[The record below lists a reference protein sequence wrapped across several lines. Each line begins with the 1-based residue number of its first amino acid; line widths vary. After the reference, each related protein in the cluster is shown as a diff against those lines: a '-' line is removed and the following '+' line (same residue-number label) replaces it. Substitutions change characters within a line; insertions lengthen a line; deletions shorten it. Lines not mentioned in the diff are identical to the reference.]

1 MSHIPATRDPFI
13 AWMPF
18 RTRGTPSFTAAIGR
32 RAKEALRHWQRHRM
46 MRTLWEL
53 DDRTLDDIGLAR
65 SEIRGLVDDLVGPS
79 PRRASQGQTV
89 RSSMRRDAPE
99 EPSPIRRD
107 KHLQIYDVKESRFVG
122 DVYQSWRDL

>member
-18 RTRGTPSFTAAIGR
+18 RTWGTPSFTAAIGR

-65 SEIRGLVDDLVGPS
+65 SKIRGLVDDIVGPS
-79 PRRASQGQTV
+79 HRRASQGQTV
-89 RSSMRRDAPE
+89 RSSVRRDDPE
-99 EPSPIRRD
+99 DPSPTRTGRRP
-107 KHLQIYDVKESRFVG
+107 QINDVKKSRFAG